1 MGDLFHVS
9 TDWAVNAEDID
20 AAASFTSGW
29 RSANTLEGMNVCTK
43 MTSAGA
49 AALTVT
55 IDISFADVT
64 DTTKEPADYDQAF
77 TLVSAET
84 TKTFKIHDLSALATD
99 IRYATDRP
107 FCQYRI
113 KAAIATADA
122 TAVYVGICRRVA

>member
-1 MGDLFHVS
+1 MSLFYAS
-9 TDWAVNAEDID
+9 TDWAINAVDIATD
-20 AAASFTSGW
+20 GSSTSPW

-49 AALTVT
+49 AELTVT

-77 TLVSAET
+77 TLVSSET

-99 IRYATDRP
+99 PRYATDRP

-113 KAAIATADA
+113 KAAIAAADA
-122 TAVYVGICRRVA
+122 TDVYVGICRRVA